1 MLFITPS
8 GIIVSPRPYTPSTIY
23 PAKLSA
29 ANALPRKP
37 DRVMAIWMVDRNA
50 EGVSTIFRS
59 RFARLSPSS
68 SIFFS
73 FVAFRDTTAISVAAK
88 NAFSPIRTT
97 CNNSLPTIEP
107 TKFTLLFSF
116 RSGFH
121 AGSSQHSCSLSVT
134 RRMSACLCRQ
144 ACPSTRPPSGFIA
157 QKGIACR
164 PSGQADHASVCSV
177 YHVMM
182 VRFPVRVRVAHE
194 NLSSLN
200 AVRLPR
206 PFRALCAEQSVKQ
219 VSFTL

>member
-1 MLFITPS
+1 MFFF
-8 GIIVSPRPYTPSTIY
+8 VE
-23 PAKLSA
+23 
-29 ANALPRKP
+29 RKE
-37 DRVMAIWMVDRNA
+37 

-68 SIFFS
+68 SNFFS
-73 FVAFRDTTAISVAAK
+73 LVAFRDTTAISVAAK

-107 TKFTLLFSF
+107 TEISLLYSF
-116 RSGFH
+116 RSGF
-121 AGSSQHSCSLSVT
+121 Q
-134 RRMSACLCRQ
+134 
-144 ACPSTRPPSGFIA
+144 A
-157 QKGIACR
+157 QKGIACC

-200 AVRLPR
+200 AVCFPR
-206 PFRALCAEQSVKQ
+206 PFRAPRAEQSVKQ